1 MKDEKIDNQKRR
13 IEKIVFCEEVKHV
26 TEVFYKIKNEMLDL
40 IGRYIDLNCD
50 DFITNVKML
59 SDGKICFKIEG
70 KCDGIV
76 KKF

>member
-50 DFITNVKML
+50 DLITNVKML